1 MRSGLLKYPIIV
13 ERSHIHKNSYGEEM
27 TVWECHIQTRAQI
40 DWKGG
45 NRTIENDERVF
56 TRSLNFIVR
65 IYHDI
70 RESDRII
77 WEGKKYQIQHIEPR
91 KYEMRQIITAELI
104 NE

>member
-1 MRSGLLKYPIIV
+1 MRAGLLKYPIIV
-13 ERSHIHKNSYGEEM
+13 ERSHLHKNSYGEEQ
-27 TVWECHIQTRAQI
+27 TVWEHHIQTRAQI

-45 NRTIENDERVF
+45 NRSIENDERVF

-77 WEGKKYQIQHIEPR
+77 WKSDKYRILHIEPR
-91 KYEMRQIITAELI
+91 KKEQRQIITCELI